1 MFNYTQASLA
11 YAGRKNKYVGKK
23 IHNNTYMTHDADDD
37 CYVLSQPANRW
48 NHTQDPVTKRWI
60 RPKPKDWKMVEYV
73 RIYPTHIVFIRA
85 MNNQA
90 MYKLWGVR
98 CISSGSVKQIGHK
111 WSFGKQRL
119 IGELPILLK
128 DGELSSLVPP
138 KVRTFDETKRKEM
151 LARIKD
157 IREQLIVRHK
167 LGVFEDITS
176 SMLHEY
182 AQSVAPKGEVISAWQ
197 VLNNPAEFLK
207 YLRAVDPEK
216 FETYY
221 PILWLCQYINRQSF
235 REKAT
240 RVDQYDALIRRMK
253 EKMRRELGVVS
264 YVEATQ

>member
-23 IHNNTYMTHDADDD
+23 IRNNIYMTHDANDG

-48 NHTQDPVTKRWI
+48 EHTQDPVTKRWV
-60 RPKPKDWKMVEYV
+60 RPKPNAWKMIEYV
-73 RIYPTHIVFIRA
+73 RIYPTHIIFVRA

-90 MYKLWGVR
+90 MHKLWG
-98 CISSGSVKQIGHK
+98 ISCGASGSVKQIGRK
-111 WSFGKQRL
+111 WCLGNQRL

-128 DGELSSLVPP
+128 DGKLSSLVPP
-138 KVRTFDETKRKEM
+138 KVRIFDETKRKEM

-157 IREQLIVRHK
+157 IREQLIVREK
-167 LGVFEDITS
+167 LGTFDNLTH
-176 SMLHEY
+176 SMLHDY
-182 AQSVAPKGEVISAWQ
+182 AQSVAPKGKVISAWQ

-216 FETYY
+216 FESYY
-221 PILWLCQYINRQSF
+221 PILWLAHYVSRQGYRS
-235 REKAT
+235 EHT
-240 RVDQYDALIRRMK
+240 WIDSYDALIRRMK

-264 YVEATQ
+264 YVEAA